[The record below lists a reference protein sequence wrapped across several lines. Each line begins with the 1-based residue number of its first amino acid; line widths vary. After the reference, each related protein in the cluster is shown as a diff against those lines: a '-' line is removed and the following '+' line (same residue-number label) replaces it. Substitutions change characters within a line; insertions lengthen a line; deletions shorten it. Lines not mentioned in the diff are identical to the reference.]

1 MEPNITHI
9 ASLIADDA
17 RSKMLIALLGG
28 KALTAT
34 ELALEANITPQTAS
48 SHLAK
53 LVVGDLL
60 VVRKQGRHK
69 YFQLANYQ
77 VAELL
82 EQLMNITVPLT
93 MVPTGP
99 NDPSLRHARVC
110 YDHLAGEVAVRLY
123 DALVA
128 QDLIV
133 DAHIEATL
141 TEQGRQFF
149 QSLGADIVELE
160 KQKRPLCKACID
172 WSERRTH
179 LAGSLGKWLLNDALD
194 KDWLVRIPDSRVVTL
209 TPSGIR
215 AFSKIYNIQLS
226 VVPCKTG

>member
-34 ELALEANITPQTAS
+34 ELALEADISSQTAS

-53 LVVGDLL
+53 LVMGDLL

-69 YFQLANYQ
+69 YFQLAGYQ

-82 EQLMNITVPLT
+82 EHLMNITVMHPAIR
-93 MVPTGP
+93 TGP
-99 NDPSLRHARVC
+99 SDPLLRHARVC
-110 YDHLAGEVAVRLY
+110 YDHLAGEVAVALY

-128 QDLIV
+128 QGVIKDTLTV
-133 DAHIEATL
+133 ATL
-141 TEQGRQFF
+141 TDKGRQFF
-149 QSLGADIVELE
+149 QQLGADIDVLE
-160 KQKRPLCKACID
+160 KQKRPICKACLD

-179 LAGSLGKWLLNDALD
+179 IAGGLGKWILEDAFS
-194 KDWLVRIPDSRVVTL
+194 KHWVKPVSDSRVL
-209 TPSGIR
+209 TFTPAGIKAFHRIYAIELRSSQPGSG
-215 AFSKIYNIQLS
+215 
-226 VVPCKTG
+226 